1 MRTQGVRSRGPAS
14 CLRHLCDQ
22 PWHKPPGNQTMR
34 ENAELIESSG
44 NRQPAAVGEHSQCL
58 LDDVVR
64 TLINACPLSL
74 GGLLRLAVLILAQPS
89 RADRHDGYANVAQL
103 LFQG

>member
-22 PWHKPPGNQTMR
+22 PWHKPPGNQTLR
-34 ENAELIESSG
+34 KNAELIESSG
-44 NRQPAAVGEHSQCL
+44 NREPAAFGKHAQCL
-58 LDDVVR
+58 LDDFVR
-64 TLINACPLSL
+64 TLINARPLSP
-74 GGLLRLAVLILAQPS
+74 GGLFRLAVLILSQPS
-89 RADRHDGYANVAQL
+89 RADRHDGYASAAQL